1 MESKDIKNLLIGI
14 YDLID
19 ENARLRNQS
28 EQLLR
33 DLKPV
38 SNQEKKTS
46 AEDELY
52 ALAEEEIKDIAWPH
66 LITDLVTSLS
76 SVWIREK
83 DNFTIVSFEEFLNNI
98 VDTYNYTSIGRHL
111 IRMISYPIFIK
122 IFHKQLLQLYNDTV
136 SKATE
141 IINSSQDDEDEEE
154 NENDSDGDN
163 TDNE

>member
-66 LITDLVTSLS
+66 LITDLVTSPS

>member
-66 LITDLVTSLS
+66 LITDLVTSPS

-141 IINSSQDDEDEEE
+141 IINSSQDDE
-154 NENDSDGDN
+154 
-163 TDNE
+163 

>member
-46 AEDELY
+46 AEDELD

-66 LITDLVTSLS
+66 LITDLVASLS

-98 VDTYNYTSIGRHL
+98 VGTYNYTGTGRHL
-111 IRMISYPIFIK
+111 IQMISYPIFIK

-141 IINSSQDDEDEEE
+141 IINSSQDDEDDDE
-154 NENDSDGDN
+154 
-163 TDNE
+163 

>member
-1 MESKDIKNLLIGI
+1 MEPKELKNLLMGI

-141 IINSSQDDEDEEE
+141 IINSSQDDEDDDE
-154 NENDSDGDN
+154 
-163 TDNE
+163 

>member
-141 IINSSQDDEDEEE
+141 IINSSQDDEDDDE
-154 NENDSDGDN
+154 
-163 TDNE
+163 